1 MVGHKWEP
9 AEGTIIHSNYERMEL
24 PGKHGMHLVPVYEI
38 DVRAADGTT
47 GRERVPSAE
56 YPALRPGTIVR
67 LEISAKT
74 GEIRL
79 HPHRA
84 KLIIGY
90 SPGVGLTDDFTA
102 AAPLT
107 ISVTNAGPAGA
118 GLGQFFGGSFPGNTE
133 VHVVG
138 GLGGADAAEILRT
151 VLSGDPADRAAAK
164 EQLRHLAQDGG
175 AGSPA
180 GATTPSPSDRLA
192 MLQQLVDRGQL
203 SQEEFDAKRQQI
215 LDEI

>member
-9 AEGTIIHSNYERMEL
+9 AEGTIINSNYERMEL

-84 KLIIGY
+84 QLIIGY

-107 ISVTNAGPAGA
+107 ISVTNAGPAGTE
-118 GLGQFFGGSFPGNTE
+118 QFFGGSFPGNTE

-138 GLGGADAAEILRT
+138 GLGGANAAEILRT

-175 AGSPA
+175 AASPA
-180 GATTPSPSDRLA
+180 GATTPNPSDRLA

>member
-1 MVGHKWEP
+1 
-9 AEGTIIHSNYERMEL
+9 MEL
-24 PGKHGMHLVPVYEI
+24 PDKHGMHLVPVYEI

-84 KLIIGY
+84 QLIIGY
-90 SPGVGLTDDFTA
+90 SPSQHDRRFHGCRATDDLSDKCRTSRSGLRAVFRRQPPWQYRSA
-102 AAPLT
+102 RRGRPWRRRRRRNPAHR
-107 ISVTNAGPAGA
+107 SV
-118 GLGQFFGGSFPGNTE
+118 
-133 VHVVG
+133 
-138 GLGGADAAEILRT
+138 R
-151 VLSGDPADRAAAK
+151 
-164 EQLRHLAQDGG
+164 
-175 AGSPA
+175 
-180 GATTPSPSDRLA
+180 
-192 MLQQLVDRGQL
+192 
-203 SQEEFDAKRQQI
+203 QI